1 MNLDSLMLSI
11 IIILFPILVNV
22 LHDLYINN
30 NDKDKNDLF
39 LDISLISSL
48 YLFTVLDIDSVGFI
62 VVVNTVLLLSFIKR
76 RSFAST
82 IIILFILLNYNTNGI
97 FDVYITLFQYILI
110 YLLYVILFKNKKE
123 KLFINLFVIIKVV
136 FIFMFCIINNYNNV
150 LFTATL
156 TSIIF
161 MAFSYLIVYLVYIS
175 EDIVKLHITLKDLEK
190 EERYRNS
197 LFKITH
203 EIKNPIAVCKSYLDM
218 FDFNNPDHERYIP
231 ILKEEMKKILVLLQ
245 DFSNINDIKVVRE
258 ILDINLLL
266 EDVSRQLETF
276 VSSDNI
282 EFITKISDDEFYIEG
297 DYNRL
302 NQVLTNIIKNAKEA
316 KDSNKKS
323 YVILKSEIKNN
334 NFIITIEDNGIG
346 ISEENMEKIL
356 EPFFTTKENGTGL
369 GIPLS
374 CEIIKAHNGKIKFNS
389 EEGIGT
395 KVTITLPF
403 KELEF

>member
-39 LDISLISSL
+39 LDMSLISSL
-48 YLFTVLDIDSVGFI
+48 YLFTVLDVDSVGFI

-76 RSFAST
+76 RSFTS
-82 IIILFILLNYNTNGI
+82 IVIILFILLNYNTNGVFNI
-97 FDVYITLFQYILI
+97 YVTLFQYILI
-110 YLLYVILFKNKKE
+110 YVLYVILFKNKKY
-123 KLFINLFVIIKVV
+123 KLFINLFVIIKVIFV
-136 FIFMFCIINNYNNV
+136 FIFCITNNYNNV
-150 LFTATL
+150 LYTATL

-266 EDVSRQLETF
+266 EDVSRQLDTF
-276 VSSDNI
+276 VSIDNI

-389 EEGIGT
+389 EEGVGT

>member
-1 MNLDSLMLSI
+1 MKIFNIRQIAKNKILEKNLD
-11 IIILFPILVNV
+11 P
-22 LHDLYINN
+22 
-30 NDKDKNDLF
+30 
-39 LDISLISSL
+39 
-48 YLFTVLDIDSVGFI
+48 SV
-62 VVVNTVLLLSFIKR
+62 
-76 RSFAST
+76 
-82 IIILFILLNYNTNGI
+82 
-97 FDVYITLFQYILI
+97 
-110 YLLYVILFKNKKE
+110 
-123 KLFINLFVIIKVV
+123 
-136 FIFMFCIINNYNNV
+136 
-150 LFTATL
+150 
-156 TSIIF
+156 
-161 MAFSYLIVYLVYIS
+161 
-175 EDIVKLHITLKDLEK
+175 
-190 EERYRNS
+190 
-197 LFKITH
+197 
-203 EIKNPIAVCKSYLDM
+203 
-218 FDFNNPDHERYIP
+218 
-231 ILKEEMKKILVLLQ
+231 
-245 DFSNINDIKVVRE
+245 
-258 ILDINLLL
+258 INLLL
-266 EDVSRQLETF
+266 EDVSRQLDTF
-276 VSSDNI
+276 VSIDNI

-389 EEGIGT
+389 EEGVGT